1 MGNTYLTVIGTGR
14 YEPCTYKMADHEWT
28 SRYIQEAVLRILKE
42 EGVQIDRIVCLAT
55 SQAREGNWESYN
67 RVKGGLKNRELRDV
81 DVPKEVEDFLRKH
94 GLWENVNETDQG
106 LKELLLGIYPDAG
119 ISCVEIPLGS
129 NEEELLQIFEAMYR
143 SIGEEDH
150 LYIDVTH
157 GFRSMPMLYIPVL
170 KYAQALKNIRVE
182 GIYYGAYEARGEK
195 KPIFDLGIYNEI
207 LDWAFASN
215 NFIQYGISAELF
227 EVAKRRQGIRARM
240 KDFSFNEAKSFVE
253 KLNRFTEC
261 IQTGRG
267 NEVSVRVQSGEKKT
281 EAQPD
286 CIRSEYRKLEKID
299 YSKIEF
305 PILRPLL
312 DNIRESIA
320 EFKTGGNTATGLA
333 TIHWCAEKGMIQQG
347 YTALEETIKTFVCD
361 LYHYENETDKRIR
374 DGAVGAALSAG
385 SDLLKQCEQTRES
398 RERFYGE
405 NQEKFFEMLEGSGW
419 RLPEEEYVPLF
430 RRVLTTIPM
439 GFVEL
444 AAEVKNKRNDI
455 NHFGM
460 RSNSS
465 KPQSLM
471 RVFKEQVK
479 RFDELYATYQNG
491 L

>member
-1 MGNTYLTVIGTGR
+1 M
-14 YEPCTYKMADHEWT
+14 
-28 SRYIQEAVLRILKE
+28 
-42 EGVQIDRIVCLAT
+42 
-55 SQAREGNWESYN
+55 
-67 RVKGGLKNRELRDV
+67 RDV
-81 DVPKEVEDFLRKH
+81 DVPQEVQDFLKEH
-94 GLWENVNETDQG
+94 GLWENVNETDRG
-106 LKELLLGIYPDAG
+106 LKKLLCEIYPDAE

-129 NEEELLQIFEAMYR
+129 NEEELLQIFEAIYC
-143 SIGEEDH
+143 SIVEEDH

-157 GFRSMPMLYIPVL
+157 GFRSMPMLYIPVI

-182 GIYYGAYEARGEK
+182 GIYYGVYEAREEK

-215 NFIQYGISAELF
+215 NFIRYGISAELL
-227 EVAKRRQGIRARM
+227 EVAKRRQGIKARR

-267 NEVSVRVQSGEKKT
+267 NEVSVKVQNGEKKT

-299 YSKIEF
+299 YGKIEF

-333 TIHWCAEKGMIQQG
+333 AIHWCAEKGMIQQG

-361 LYHYENETDKRIR
+361 LCGYENETDKRIR
-374 DGAVGAALSAG
+374 DDTIGAALSAG
-385 SDLLKQCEQTRES
+385 NDLLKQCEQTRES
-398 RERFYGE
+398 RERFYRE
-405 NQEKFFEMLEGSGW
+405 NQEKFFEILTENGW

-439 GFVEL
+439 EFVEL
-444 AAEVKNKRNDI
+444 AAEVKDKRNDI

-460 RSNSS
+460 QQLLKAAKS
-465 KPQSLM
+465 
-471 RVFKEQVK
+471 
-479 RFDELYATYQNG
+479 DESVSRAG
-491 L
+491 KAF